1 MTSYLPVGHRADRGN
16 PDKRKSKEASRK
28 QVSSRY
34 QPFDLVEWESQ
45 RTDSHL
51 ADGWS
56 SLKLSL
62 AYNAVHCV
70 TDSRA
75 VRTLLKYKL
84 ETDVEKTQ
92 GQQVKPRNQQEIPE
106 ERGEEQEGELTK

>member
-1 MTSYLPVGHRADRGN
+1 M
-16 PDKRKSKEASRK
+16 K

-34 QPFDLVEWESQ
+34 QPFDLVERGSQ
-45 RTDSHL
+45 WRDSHL
-51 ADGWS
+51 ANGWS

-70 TDSRA
+70 TDPRA

-84 ETDVEKTQ
+84 ETDVEK
-92 GQQVKPRNQQEIPE
+92 NPE
-106 ERGEEQEGELTK
+106 TSKKYQKKEEKSKKEH